1 MYTDYFQY
9 FQTKIAVLSY
19 CIWKT
24 FLFQSLKFT
33 CCCIRSTQV
42 EYFTPYSWT
51 SRTLG
56 KGTCV
61 HTTRNRAMMI
71 GHWHYHK
78 CKPIPRAG
86 LVRDW
91 NQTSDKSRPQGCPG
105 ARQTGLD
112 LVCSNKRLT
121 PPPPFQI
128 PHNSRWKGTSGI
140 GWCITLSFHGCSSCR
155 TTNGATNLPG

>member
-1 MYTDYFQY
+1 M
-9 FQTKIAVLSY
+9 
-19 CIWKT
+19 
-24 FLFQSLKFT
+24 
-33 CCCIRSTQV
+33 

-121 PPPPFQI
+121 PPPPLPDPPQFSVEGYEWDWLMHYTFVSWLQLLS
-128 PHNSRWKGTSGI
+128 HAKWCDKLARVRWSLKRRLSWTSQPRDEFK
-140 GWCITLSFHGCSSCR
+140 S
-155 TTNGATNLPG
+155 